1 MQIAR
6 KHRGVRT
13 IVEHIGSAHDD
24 AQLVALVRIAK
35 ERITAGQ
42 FAFDLDALTPTAPTG
57 VAPIVTGSRSRV
69 LWDLL
74 EATYQG
80 LGFAAAVDDDT
91 FMELV
96 LARVVEPT
104 SRTRSVSSTILVFR
118 RRRCGR
124 SGGPSLAASSRTGG
138 TSSPPRPT
146 PMRPA
151 VGR

>member
-24 AQLVALVRIAK
+24 AQLAALVRIAK

-42 FAFDLDALTPTAPTG
+42 LAFDLDALTPTAPTG

-80 LGFAAAVDDDT
+80 P
-91 FMELV
+91 
-96 LARVVEPT
+96 RV
-104 SRTRSVSSTILVFR
+104 R
-118 RRRCGR
+118 RRGR
-124 SGGPSLAASSRTGG
+124 
-138 TSSPPRPT
+138 
-146 PMRPA
+146 
-151 VGR
+151 

>member
-1 MQIAR
+1 MGLFVRKVRTASGATAVQIAR

-24 AQLVALVRIAK
+24 AQLAALVRIAK

-42 FAFDLDALTPTAPTG
+42 LAFDLDALTPTAPTG

-80 LGFAAAVDDDT
+80 P
-91 FMELV
+91 
-96 LARVVEPT
+96 RV
-104 SRTRSVSSTILVFR
+104 R
-118 RRRCGR
+118 RRGR
-124 SGGPSLAASSRTGG
+124 
-138 TSSPPRPT
+138 
-146 PMRPA
+146 
-151 VGR
+151 